1 MPGGETAEERRLLNH
16 DSLTAKWSPAIA
28 SALASLIPDPAAL
41 AEAAHAAQAVFRE
54 HAQAQVQSAMRISEP
69 TTLVELWTDAYG
81 AGTGA
86 AKDVL
91 AEGLAAK
98 ADQPAADATAAGG
111 GTAAAGTDVG
121 LTALLATGG
130 AAWAAMA
137 ASLGARVATAI
148 AQQLIAEASVEELA
162 SAITEILHDP
172 ARAEMIAQTEITRA
186 MTAAELTQYAAFGA
200 DMIRFLS
207 ADDQKVCPLC
217 GENEDHGPVP
227 VSGAGLPNGLPP
239 VHPRCRCTVIPAFD
253 EDVDIHPPYGG

>member
-16 DSLTAKWSPAIA
+16 DKLTASWSGRIGT
-28 SALASLIPDPAAL
+28 ALASTIPDPHAL
-41 AEAAHAAQAVFRE
+41 AEAAHAGQAVFAE
-54 HAQAQVQSAMRISEP
+54 HAAAHVRAATQVGEP
-69 TTLVELWTDAYG
+69 TALVGLWRSSYG
-81 AGTGA
+81 AGTTA

-91 AEGLAAK
+91 AEQTTAK
-98 ADQPAADATAAGG
+98 ADAAAAGG
-111 GTAAAGTDVG
+111 ATAGAGAAGTDVG
-121 LTALLATGG
+121 LEALMATGG
-130 AAWAAMA
+130 AAWAAIA

-148 AQQLIAEASVEELA
+148 AQQLIAEASIEELA
-162 SAITEILHDP
+162 AAITAILHDP

-186 MTAAELTQYAAFGA
+186 MTAAELVQYREFGA
-200 DMIRFLS
+200 ERIRFLS

-227 VSGAGLPNGLPP
+227 VDGRGLPHGLPP